1 MELHHTHRHLEIW
14 TAPFSTLR
22 SFAVMVL
29 DLETSVLL
37 LNFTS
42 NFVVFLW
49 FMVVKK
55 FVFGFLME
63 TWEFE
68 FGFLKFSSF
77 YEKGFFFFFFTSCQ
91 TKNEFRS
98 TFRNAT
104 KNRESKCFQLKTFY
118 KETNGNLCINWT
130 LFSFSFLDSS
140 LIFKIAIKF
149 KKKCQFF

>member
-1 MELHHTHRHLEIW
+1 
-14 TAPFSTLR
+14 
-22 SFAVMVL
+22 MVL

-77 YEKGFFFFFFTSCQ
+77 YKRGFFFFTSCQ
-91 TKNEFRS
+91 TKNGFRRMDS
-98 TFRNAT
+98 VALLRTQPKT
-104 KNRESKCFQLKTFY
+104 KKANVF
-118 KETNGNLCINWT
+118 N
-130 LFSFSFLDSS
+130 
-140 LIFKIAIKF
+140 
-149 KKKCQFF
+149 

>member
-1 MELHHTHRHLEIW
+1 MFFQKYSIKQILKQTPLFSLPHSHRPPPIPSLYLQLVWASFTNLELYCDPSITMELHHTHRHLEIW

-77 YEKGFFFFFFTSCQ
+77 YKRRFFFFFYIMPN
-91 TKNEFRS
+91 K
-98 TFRNAT
+98 
-104 KNRESKCFQLKTFY
+104 K
-118 KETNGNLCINWT
+118 WT
-130 LFSFSFLDSS
+130 P
-140 LIFKIAIKF
+140 
-149 KKKCQFF
+149 